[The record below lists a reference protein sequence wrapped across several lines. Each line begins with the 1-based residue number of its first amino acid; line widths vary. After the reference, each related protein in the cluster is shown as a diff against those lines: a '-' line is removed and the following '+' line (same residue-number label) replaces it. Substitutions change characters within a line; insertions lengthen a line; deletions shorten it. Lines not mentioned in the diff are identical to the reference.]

1 MVLNKLNNILDCRV
15 DIVGMNRPG
24 IYFLFDDTRKLIYIG
39 ESKFPLIR
47 ILDHFHKHYK
57 KLIKIPGIKAKG
69 IGPVFNYFRTMHVQS
84 SDSRI
89 RQHYEKRWIRKFNPP
104 LNYSTKN
111 VTYDLS
117 YTELVSFAKVYDS
130 FFKQDMSW
138 FRYINDEVLRQRDS
152 YKKQKAML
160 RRKRYLET
168 GRR

>member
-1 MVLNKLNNILDCRV
+1 
-15 DIVGMNRPG
+15 
-24 IYFLFDDTRKLIYIG
+24 
-39 ESKFPLIR
+39 
-47 ILDHFHKHYK
+47 
-57 KLIKIPGIKAKG
+57 
-69 IGPVFNYFRTMHVQS
+69 MHVQS

-89 RQHYEKRWIRKFNPP
+89 RQHYEKRWIRKFNPS

-168 GRR
+168 GRK